1 MTNQPKII
9 GRFEPIGLNVG
20 RPRAAFDVVSK
31 HEVECL
37 GLRGKPGY
45 CGVKAK
51 GGDYSVISEHWRF
64 VPVECEHDFKG
75 HAPDGGPI
83 SMLQPVV
90 YVCRKCGEQEDV

>member
-9 GRFEPIGLNVG
+9 GRFEPIGEEVG
-20 RPRAAFDVVSK
+20 PPRKAFDVLTK
-31 HEVECL
+31 EPYEFKGREGFK
-37 GLRGKPGY
+37 GLALAGALK
-45 CGVKAK
+45 CH
-51 GGDYSVISEHWRF
+51 YSVFSAHWRF
-64 VPVECEHDFKG
+64 VPVDCEHDFKG